1 MNIHV
6 IPCLDTRDG
15 RVVKGVQFTNI
26 RDAGDPAA
34 CAKAYEQAGAD
45 EIVIL
50 DISATTE
57 GRQTVTET
65 IEKVAAAVSLP
76 ITVGGGIRSVEEA
89 RRVIAAG
96 ATKVSINSAAVT
108 RPELIQELREAF
120 GKERVVVAIDIAN
133 TKDGWSVLT
142 KGGGHDTGIDA
153 VSWAKEAEE
162 RGAGAILLTSLD
174 QDGAQTGYH
183 IAATRAVAE
192 AVQIPVIASGGA
204 GRLEHFAEAV
214 LEGKARGVLAA
225 SLFHDGVL
233 TVREVKE
240 YLRGCGIPVRWERD
254 TK

>member
-1 MNIHV
+1 
-6 IPCLDTRDG
+6 
-15 RVVKGVQFTNI
+15 
-26 RDAGDPAA
+26 
-34 CAKAYEQAGAD
+34 
-45 EIVIL
+45 
-50 DISATTE
+50 
-57 GRQTVTET
+57 
-65 IEKVAAAVSLP
+65 VAAAVSLP
-76 ITVGGGIRSVEEA
+76 ITVGGGIRSVEQA

>member
-108 RPELIQELREAF
+108 RPELIQELRRS
-120 GKERVVVAIDIAN
+120 GKNVVVAI
-133 TKDGWSVLT
+133 VLPIRT
-142 KGGGHDTGIDA
+142 AERSAKGGGHDTGPTRFQG
-153 VSWAKEAEE
+153 KKEE
-162 RGAGAILLTSLD
+162 RGPA
-174 QDGAQTGYH
+174 
-183 IAATRAVAE
+183 
-192 AVQIPVIASGGA
+192 P
-204 GRLEHFAEAV
+204 F
-214 LEGKARGVLAA
+214 
-225 SLFHDGVL
+225 
-233 TVREVKE
+233 
-240 YLRGCGIPVRWERD
+240 C
-254 TK
+254 